1 MIRRTTSTRR
11 ILKTTQGFTLHTVNV
26 PAGTAYARFSL
37 FDAFADGEDD
47 LDMYVYGPSGALVG
61 TSGSGTSAEQVNLTG
76 PAAGA
81 YKVYVH
87 GWQTDGSDANY
98 TLFSWNVPSASS
110 GNLTVTAP
118 ATATL
123 GASANVTVAWA
134 GLDPAKKYLG
144 RITYSGSTG
153 MPATVLSIN

>member
-1 MIRRTTSTRR
+1 M
-11 ILKTTQGFTLHTVNV
+11 NV

-37 FDAFADGEDD
+37 FDAFTDGEDD
-47 LDMYVYGPSGALVG
+47 LDVYIYNPGGTLVG
-61 TSGSGTSAEQVNLTG
+61 VSGGGTSAEQVNLTA
-76 PAAGA
+76 PAAGT

-87 GWQTDGSDANY
+87 GWQTDGPDANY
-98 TLFSWNVPSASS
+98 TLFSWNVPSSSS

-123 GASANVTVAWA
+123 GTSANVTVAWS

-144 RITYSGSTG
+144 RIIYTGSTG
-153 MPATVLSIN
+153 MPVTVISIN